1 MQGPL
6 EDTIGISSKET
17 KKALEALQRS
27 QEEIMLAQHAYWAL
41 MTGMKSLFDSQDECW
56 MPSLR
61 ITGGHG
67 SILTLCMIIKCASE
81 TLRLDAK
88 PATNSVI

>member
-6 EDTIGISSKET
+6 EDTIGTSSKET
-17 KKALEALQRS
+17 RKALEALQRS
-27 QEEIMLAQHAYWAL
+27 QEEINLAQHAWQ
-41 MTGMKSLFDSQDECW
+41 TGMESFFDSQDECW

-81 TLRLDAK
+81 ILRLDAK